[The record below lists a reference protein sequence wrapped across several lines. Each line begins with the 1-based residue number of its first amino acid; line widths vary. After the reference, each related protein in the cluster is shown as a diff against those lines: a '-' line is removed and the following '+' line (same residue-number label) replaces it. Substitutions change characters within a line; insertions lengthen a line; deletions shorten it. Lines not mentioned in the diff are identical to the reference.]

1 MNYKEAR
8 QKFLLHLEIDTG
20 GVSLASQGAPLI
32 DDSDLFIEIVE
43 DQEVSHGFGLAE
55 IVTISVAVGSGVA
68 SDLIASCVKSS
79 VKAIIR
85 RAAGRSSEGD
95 GSAAGL
101 TAVIEAER
109 QSQGDESE
117 TR

>member
-1 MNYKEAR
+1 MNDKEAS

-20 GVSLASQGAPLI
+20 GVSLVNQGVPLV
-32 DDSDLFIEIVE
+32 DDSDLFIEIVD

-55 IVTISVAVGSGVA
+55 IVTISVMVGSGVA
-68 SDLIASCVKSS
+68 SELIASCVKSS

-85 RAAGRSSEGD
+85 RVAGRNNESD
-95 GSAAGL
+95 GSTSGL

-109 QSQGDESE
+109 QGQSDENE